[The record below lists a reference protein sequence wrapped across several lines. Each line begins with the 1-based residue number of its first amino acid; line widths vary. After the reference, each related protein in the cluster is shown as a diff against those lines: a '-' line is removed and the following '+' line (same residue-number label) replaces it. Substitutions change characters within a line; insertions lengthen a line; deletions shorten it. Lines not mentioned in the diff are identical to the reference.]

1 MKNIL
6 GKKIEIT
13 PKTPK
18 ENQIVCE
25 VCGGTGWTQDDEET
39 MIIKCSCND
48 GLIDVCQYCGRP
60 FKYSYSKRCECK
72 EYKLNEQIERDKKNK
87 EYEMNLFKKA
97 KVKTTILEA
106 DKSKIEMMYS
116 EVYPYNEGY
125 FTEIEE
131 LEEYCEDNDIEMPKY
146 VYGTYKSS
154 LSINAYDMVE
164 SECENNELHEDA
176 FNNITN
182 LEELQTFLDD
192 WCSKQTGTD
201 TYSMDTN
208 YIILL

>member
-6 GKKIEIT
+6 GKKIQIP
-13 PKTPK
+13 PKIPK
-18 ENQIVCE
+18 ENQVVCE
-25 VCGGTGWTQDDEET
+25 VCGGTGWMQNDEET
-39 MIIKCSCND
+39 MIVKCSCDD
-48 GLIDVCQYCGRP
+48 GLIDVCQYCGKP
-60 FKYSYSKRCECK
+60 FKYSYSRRCECK

-97 KVKTTILEA
+97 KVKTTISEA

-125 FTEIEE
+125 FGDLDELEDYCNDNEIE
-131 LEEYCEDNDIEMPKY
+131 IPKY
-146 VYGTYKSS
+146 VYGTNKKS
-154 LSINAYDMVE
+154 LSIDAYDMV
-164 SECENNELHEDA
+164 SSGCDELHEDA
-176 FNNITN
+176 FNNINN
-182 LEELQTFLDD
+182 LKELQKFLDE

>member
-6 GKKIEIT
+6 GKKIEIL
-13 PKTPK
+13 PNEPK
-18 ENQIVCE
+18 ENQIICAL
-25 VCGGTGWTQDDEET
+25 CGGTGWLQDDNET
-39 MIIKCSCND
+39 HIEKCKCNN
-48 GLIDVCQYCGRP
+48 GVIDVCRYCGKP
-60 FKYSYSKRCECK
+60 FKYSYSTRCDCE
-72 EYKLNEQIERDKKNK
+72 EYKLNEELERDKKHR
-87 EYEMNLFKKA
+87 EYEKNLFKKA
-97 KVKTTILEA
+97 KVKTTISEA
-106 DKSKIEMMYS
+106 DKTKIEMMYS
-116 EVYPYNEGY
+116 DVYPYNEGY

-131 LEEYCEDNDIEMPKY
+131 LEEWCEDNDIEMPKY
-146 VYGTYKSS
+146 VYGTYKSR

-176 FNNITN
+176 FSNITN

-201 TYSMDTN
+201 TYIMDTN